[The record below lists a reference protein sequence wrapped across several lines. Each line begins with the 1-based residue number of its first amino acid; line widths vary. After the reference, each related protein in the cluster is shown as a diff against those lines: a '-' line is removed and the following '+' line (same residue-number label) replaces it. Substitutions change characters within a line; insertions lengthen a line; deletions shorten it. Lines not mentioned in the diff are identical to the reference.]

1 MTLPSHLIKFAAG
14 DNDTVELFNSFKD
27 YWNQYRSENS
37 NGTKHFA
44 FVPGVTLE
52 QKGKDLNEAM
62 IREIGKRAGVDF
74 TTAPIT
80 SFANHPVVTWAA
92 GMLASMMIEAILPD
106 TIIESTA
113 AYAEVRQLALGESE
127 VFDISSRDLFP
138 VSKAGR
144 LGMRTAEVHKGF
156 EGQVTLNPEFRQM
169 TVGVSLLRV
178 LTGLESLAKFTVKAL
193 RSLETAMTQDIYD
206 TFNTAMSAL
215 TVNATTG
222 LRVTGYTQADLVK
235 LSQRVS
241 AFSGGAAPIVLG
253 TKVALLSVFPDDAN
267 YRYDIESEYVKLG
280 YMRTIAGINTLELP
294 QVANWQNPFATY
306 LADDRLFI
314 VAPGTDKLVKVVL
327 GGDMISNV
335 SGVYD
340 QATLTQ
346 DATLIKGWKTG
357 VVTSSVAAIITL

>member
-1 MTLPSHLIKFAAG
+1 MTLPSHVINFAAG
-14 DNDTVELFNSFKD
+14 DKDTVLLFDSFKD
-27 YWNQYRSENS
+27 YWNQYRSQ
-37 NGTKHFA
+37 NGKKSFEY
-44 FVPGVTLE
+44 VPGVTLE

-62 IREIGKRAGVDF
+62 VREIGKRAGVDF
-74 TTAPIT
+74 TSAPIAN
-80 SFANHPVVTWAA
+80 FANHPTVVWAA
-92 GMLASMMIEAILPD
+92 GLLSSMLIEAILPD
-106 TIIESTA
+106 TIIESTG
-113 AYAEVRQLALGESE
+113 AYAEIRQLALGETGL
-127 VFDISSRDLFP
+127 FDISSRDLFP

-169 TVGVSLLRV
+169 SVGVNMLRV

-206 TFNTAMSAL
+206 TFATAMGNL

-222 LRVTGYTQADLVK
+222 LRVAGYTQKDLVQ

-241 AFSGGAAPIVLG
+241 AFNGGAAPVVLG
-253 TKVALLSVFPDDAN
+253 TKAALLSVFPDDAN

-280 YMRTIAGINTLELP
+280 YMRVISGIDVFELP
-294 QVANWQNPFATY
+294 QVANWASPFSTY
-306 LADDRLFI
+306 IADDRLFI
-314 VAPGTDKLVKVVL
+314 VAPGVDKLVKVVL

-340 QATLTQ
+340 HATLTQ
-346 DATLIKGWKTG
+346 DATLIKGWKAG